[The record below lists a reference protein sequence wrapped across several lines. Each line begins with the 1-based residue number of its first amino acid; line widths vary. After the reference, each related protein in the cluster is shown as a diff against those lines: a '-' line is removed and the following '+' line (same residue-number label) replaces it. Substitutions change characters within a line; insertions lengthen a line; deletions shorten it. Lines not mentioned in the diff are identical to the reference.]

1 VLFAHAETALHDY
14 FGDEDYWRARRSMR
28 FNKYLQA
35 IGNAYRMDF
44 LGSTD
49 EKDQV
54 QRPDRWIDEKVNSIR
69 ANRDDK

>member
-1 VLFAHAETALHDY
+1 MLFAHAETALHDF
-14 FGDEDYWRARRSMR
+14 FGDSEYWRARRSMR

-49 EKDQV
+49 EKDKV
-54 QRPDRWIDEKVNSIR
+54 QRPALWTDEKVSFR
-69 ANRDDK
+69 SQQFLR

>member
-1 VLFAHAETALHDY
+1 MLFAHAETALHDF
-14 FGDEDYWRARRSMR
+14 FGDSEYWRARRSMR

-49 EKDQV
+49 EKDNV
-54 QRPDRWIDEKVNSIR
+54 QRPALWTDEKVSFHSQQFLR
-69 ANRDDK
+69 